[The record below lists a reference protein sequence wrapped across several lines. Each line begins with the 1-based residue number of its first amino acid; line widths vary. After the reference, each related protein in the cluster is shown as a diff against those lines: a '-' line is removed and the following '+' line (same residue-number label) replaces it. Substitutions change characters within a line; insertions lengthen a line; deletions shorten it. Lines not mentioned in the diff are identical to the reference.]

1 MPLPISILIVG
12 WYKVRSNDEIP
23 EEILR
28 LCLYYGKI
36 TLYIIN
42 FQKQVVWIRKW
53 LERGF
58 GINGR
63 NRII

>member
-1 MPLPISILIVG
+1 M
-12 WYKVRSNDEIP
+12 RSNDEIP

-53 LERGF
+53 LARGS

-63 NRII
+63 NSII